1 MAWLF
6 EQFILDLIRTKTL
19 FQNIFLS
26 QYVDFYNCA
35 EFTYCEKDN
44 IYIYIY
50 CIKYFSCLGN
60 ALPTFNLS
68 MIKNIK
74 RCKKN
79 NNAKANKFHA
89 EVICFYFLKIRGN
102 KLLSVCSRSDV

>member
-50 CIKYFSCLGN
+50 I
-60 ALPTFNLS
+60 A
-68 MIKNIK
+68 
-74 RCKKN
+74 
-79 NNAKANKFHA
+79 
-89 EVICFYFLKIRGN
+89 
-102 KLLSVCSRSDV
+102 